1 MLTVPREL
9 GLPVKAPLN
18 FGTRA
23 NIEHGPLH
31 FCLVKAIFSV
41 QPKNLGGP
49 RPPHPRLTND
59 HEQLFAMEYPVEISH
74 QQPRGE
80 CI

>member
-9 GLPVKAPLN
+9 GLPVKALLN

-31 FCLVKAIFSV
+31 FCLVKAIFF
-41 QPKNLGGP
+41 GP
-49 RPPHPRLTND
+49 AEKFRRTKTTSSQA
-59 HEQLFAMEYPVEISH
+59 HE
-74 QQPRGE
+74 
-80 CI
+80 